1 MTKKST
7 ILAIDSTGHFSS
19 AGVFDKIG
27 NELLLTSYDCN
38 FKEPNSELMNK
49 SISSLISGL
58 INQSKKEKF
67 DMIAIALGPGSFTKI
82 RSSLSF
88 AKGLALGLKIPL
100 IGVNSFQK
108 LFYAKRMKFKQ
119 NVNLVL
125 ACDTFRNSIFY
136 SFQNLN
142 DKNFKNKIE
151 IRNFDNL
158 MKIDDMYTDKKIFIV
173 GDASIRVFQELEN
186 NGLSVNKVKKAWDLY
201 DEIGLKS
208 LVKLALE
215 NFNNNILIC
224 DPVYI
229 TEPITNKKK
238 NKT

>member
-1 MTKKST
+1 MKKNST

-19 AGVFDKIG
+19 AGIFDKAG

-38 FKEPNSELMNK
+38 FKEINSELNRK
-49 SISSLISGL
+49 SISSLISGV
-58 INQSKKEKF
+58 INQSKKEKI
-67 DMIAIALGPGSFTKI
+67 DMIAITLGPGSFTKI

-88 AKGLALGLKIPL
+88 AKGLALGLNIPL

-108 LFYAKRMKFKQ
+108 LFYATRMIFKQ

-125 ACDTFRNSIFY
+125 ACDTFRNSVFY

-142 DKNFKNKIE
+142 DKNFENKIE
-151 IRNFDNL
+151 IKNFDNL
-158 MKIDDMYTDKKIFIV
+158 LNV
-173 GDASIRVFQELEN
+173 GDASIRVFQELDK
-186 NGLSVNKVKKAWDLY
+186 NGLSVNKAKESWDLY
-201 DEIGLKS
+201 DEIGLNS

-215 NFNNNILIC
+215 NFDNNILRC

-229 TEPITNKKK
+229 TDPITYKKK
-238 NKT
+238 KKI